1 MTHLYNLYKR
11 IKRRLRPQVISVG
24 IRPRIDESI
33 EISSTQSNPSI
44 SSVGR
49 MMGSRYE

>member
-1 MTHLYNLYKR
+1 MTPLYALYKR
-11 IKRRLRPQVISVG
+11 IKRSLSLPKANVG
-24 IRPRIDESI
+24 TRPRIEESV

-49 MMGSRYE
+49 GLGSRYE